1 VSERSTA
8 GNRLLGSLDGKVA
21 IVTGGGAG
29 IGRATA
35 LLFAREGARVVVA
48 ERKRSAGEAV
58 AAEIAEFGGEAV
70 FVQTDVSREAD
81 VEGMVDRTLSAFGGL
96 HCVSNNAAAGG
107 GYART
112 ADLDERIWDQTMAV
126 TLKGVWLC
134 MRHQIPA
141 MLASGGGSIVNIGSV
156 SAIKGEAFLSA
167 YSAAKGGVIALSKT
181 AAAEYAEQGIRINV
195 VCPGGVAT
203 DGMTDYLKRA
213 PEVRDRTIDSHAMKR
228 LGTPEEIAEA
238 VTWLCSDRSSFTTGH
253 VMVVDGG
260 TLVKS
265 HAI

>member
-1 VSERSTA
+1 M
-8 GNRLLGSLDGKVA
+8 GLLDHKVG

-35 LLFAREGARVVVA
+35 LLFAREGAKVTVAERDPRAGQDVVA
-48 ERKRSAGEAV
+48 EIAAQGGDAIFVHTDVSLPGDVEAMV
-58 AAEIAEFGGEAV
+58 ERTLAEFGGL
-70 FVQTDVSREAD
+70 D
-81 VEGMVDRTLSAFGGL
+81 
-96 HCVSNNAAAGG
+96 CVSNNAAAGG
-107 GYART
+107 GYTRT
-112 ADLDERIWDQTMAV
+112 ADLDERTWDQTMAV

-134 MRHQIPA
+134 MRAEIRA
-141 MLASGGGSIVNIGSV
+141 MLQSGGGSIVNIGSV
-156 SAIKGEAFLSA
+156 SGMKGEAFLSA
-167 YSAAKGGVIALSKT
+167 YSAAKGGVISLSKT

-195 VCPGGVAT
+195 VCPGGIAT

-213 PEVRDRTIDSHAMKR
+213 PEVRDRTVNAHAMKR

-260 TLVKS
+260 SLVKS